1 MPEPILDYTK
11 FKEGRG
17 EFIGVIINA
26 DYGEAPLGIAGRPEF
41 QTLRDGT
48 ARKQIAFEIKVISGL
63 ETEKTQKQLLAP
75 SDVKYSK
82 MYYWVRALNETG
94 AVKDVEVK
102 GLTEDEKWLSF
113 AKSHI
118 GMQFRFE
125 EKVDLEGVGY
135 ETDAT
140 GKPLF
145 DEHGRRVKRK
155 IRMLVPV
162 EYFGKVNLEELE
174 KKVETEKI
182 SEVD

>member
-1 MPEPILDYTK
+1 MPEPILQPEK
-11 FKEGRG
+11 FKEGGRG

-41 QTLRDGT
+41 QLQRDGT
-48 ARKQIAFEIKVISGL
+48 ARKQVAFEIKVVSGL

-82 MYYWVRALNETG
+82 MYYWIQALNDTG
-94 AVKDVEVK
+94 AVKEIEIK

-125 EKVDLEGVGY
+125 DKTDLEGVGF
-135 ETDAT
+135 ETDAS
-140 GKPLF
+140 GKPVL
-145 DEHGRRVKRK
+145 DESGRRVRRK

-162 EYFGKVNLEELE
+162 EYFGKAQLET
-174 KKVETEKI
+174 KVETEKV